1 MIAKSFIYF
10 FFKNPYV
17 GHSGKISK
25 RNVCHLQKFLKE
37 MFCHSD
43 YQQNPYVFRGLVEG
57 VFLSRKTYFFWF
69 LMVHLSDQS
78 IIDGWIDVNSDIGII

>member
-1 MIAKSFIYF
+1 
-10 FFKNPYV
+10 
-17 GHSGKISK
+17 
-25 RNVCHLQKFLKE
+25 